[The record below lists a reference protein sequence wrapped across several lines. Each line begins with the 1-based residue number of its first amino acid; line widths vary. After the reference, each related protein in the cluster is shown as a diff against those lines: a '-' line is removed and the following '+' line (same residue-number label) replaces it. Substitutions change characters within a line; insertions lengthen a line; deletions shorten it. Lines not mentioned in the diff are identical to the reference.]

1 MSFPRICMVTGTY
14 PPARCGVGD
23 YTELLSNALAS
34 RGAEISV
41 ITSAYLGT
49 PCRSGNPTVLPIVKD
64 WSLLNASR
72 VLRNILRTQPDIVH
86 FQFPT
91 TEYHPH
97 RLFDLLVPMIK
108 IWSRSIKIVVTQHES
123 LSVKKS
129 SIPGLFRPL
138 RHWLSCS
145 WSDAI
150 IVVAESYRDQI
161 HNFSPRVRRIPCTP
175 IPIASN
181 IPISK
186 MGMDQLQKLREHAG
200 ISKNDVLLSYFGFIH
215 PSKGF
220 EQVLD
225 VLKYLRRQG
234 VPAKL
239 LVLGELSSSNSYHQ
253 QLLAEIAKEDLL
265 HSVKIKGHLDRSEVA
280 NYLAMSDACILPFV
294 DGLHP
299 KRGSFLAAAQQGLLT
314 VTTSMDGSGL
324 SVDENVFYAKPGD
337 IKAMANAV
345 QSYGTRRL
353 PAGAFPVRSWGA
365 VADEHLAFFGN
376 LFASETAGHLLQTRH
391 RVDETE
397 ESRSV

>member
-1 MSFPRICMVTGTY
+1 
-14 PPARCGVGD
+14 
-23 YTELLSNALAS
+23 
-34 RGAEISV
+34 
-41 ITSAYLGT
+41 
-49 PCRSGNPTVLPIVKD
+49 
-64 WSLLNASR
+64 
-72 VLRNILRTQPDIVH
+72 
-86 FQFPT
+86 
-91 TEYHPH
+91 
-97 RLFDLLVPMIK
+97 
-108 IWSRSIKIVVTQHES
+108 
-123 LSVKKS
+123 
-129 SIPGLFRPL
+129 
-138 RHWLSCS
+138 
-145 WSDAI
+145 
-150 IVVAESYRDQI
+150 
-161 HNFSPRVRRIPCTP
+161 
-175 IPIASN
+175 
-181 IPISK
+181 
-186 MGMDQLQKLREHAG
+186 MDQLQKLREHAG